1 MLIQS
6 EHDYLELTVIE
17 AVPEGL
23 PTEGDLHVQVRVK
36 SGPFT
41 AAQSVR
47 LEAAAVQHF
56 RTQLTQLE
64 ASHQGSA
71 LLESYIPQDFKLEIY
86 CESPNQPC
94 SIRVSLSQYQIV
106 DTCFLRQWAGSISI
120 PHEHLA
126 FTIRRLCTALG
137 YTGTCSPKETLSTFN
152 QLQPWQFGILKSIRM
167 DQSSDPG
174 TPTLYDIQLL
184 LASNKV
190 DGSQLSVMFIG
201 AFDITIQL
209 PTFSNDILLEIQD
222 IRDQQWEGAHY
233 RVTDAEQGAFSFVC
247 RDFLAERLQTG
258 RGNMHQ

>member
-17 AVPEGL
+17 AAPEGL

-41 AAQSVR
+41 AAQSVW

-56 RTQLTQLE
+56 NTQVTLLE

-86 CESPNQPC
+86 CKSPNQPC
-94 SIRVSLSQYQIV
+94 SIRVSLSQFQIV
-106 DTCFLRQWAGSISI
+106 DTCFLRQWTGSIPI
-120 PHEHLA
+120 PHEQLA
-126 FTIRRLCTALG
+126 STIKLLCTALRSAPAF
-137 YTGTCSPKETLSTFN
+137 TAPKDALATFN
-152 QLQPWQFGILKSIRM
+152 QLQPWRFDILKSIHM
-167 DQSSDPG
+167 GQSSDPD

-201 AFDITIQL
+201 AFDITIQQ
-209 PTFSNDILLEIQD
+209 PAFSNGTLLEIQD

-247 RDFLAERLQTG
+247 RDFLVERIQ
-258 RGNMHQ
+258 